1 MAAVYEDM
9 IAIDSEKNKK
19 RLTTRGTIRKNNSEC
34 YNNETLRRPTYLLK
48 LVSSHR
54 QDR

>member
-9 IAIDSEKNKK
+9 IAIDSEKKK